1 MSEIYATLP
10 LLGFAAFSGTG
21 KTTLLEA
28 ILPKLLARGIRVAVI
43 KHAHHDFDID
53 QPGKDSYRL
62 RKAGASQMLISSRYR
77 RALVTETPD
86 EEANL
91 AHLIT
96 QLDQTQLDL
105 ILVEGFKKLSF
116 PKIELHRA
124 EVGKPWLHPTDSNI
138 IAVAANVPAP
148 DSETTAELKS
158 GPESKNTVL
167 PQLDINNLEQITD
180 FVISFIQG
188 EVATTNAPQ
197 PQGLQCGDLT
207 PQGMLSVTAGRDR
220 ILDHI
225 VPLEQAQ
232 RVDLKA
238 ALGQI
243 VARDILS
250 PVNVPQHTNSAMDG
264 YAIRGDDLDCDSYDV
279 VAHVMA
285 GHSYDLPLEKG
296 QAVRIMTGAAVPECA
311 DTVVMREQ
319 AKQADTA
326 VNSVIK
332 STVRFDLTMAAIHP
346 GQNVRQAGEDLAL
359 GQTAVA
365 AGSKITAPE
374 LGMIA
379 SLGINQIEVKKPI
392 RVAIFSTGD
401 EVQHPGEAQK
411 DNCIYDSNRYTLH
424 AMLTQAGCEVLDLG
438 IIEDS
443 EAALEATLQQGST
456 QADLILSS
464 GGVSVGDADYI
475 KTVLDKLGQINF
487 WRVNMRPGRPLA
499 FGHIN
504 DTPFFG
510 LPGNPVAVMVVF
522 LQFVEPAIR
531 KLQGMENWQPQI
543 FSATASE
550 RFRSRP
556 GRTEYTRGIFSFD
569 ANGRLTVK
577 STGQQG
583 SGILRS
589 MSEANCLVEVLP
601 EQANAEIGDSV
612 RVIPLQG
619 RV

>member
-1 MSEIYATLP
+1 
-10 LLGFAAFSGTG
+10 
-21 KTTLLEA
+21 
-28 ILPKLLARGIRVAVI
+28 
-43 KHAHHDFDID
+43 
-53 QPGKDSYRL
+53 
-62 RKAGASQMLISSRYR
+62 
-77 RALVTETPD
+77 
-86 EEANL
+86 
-91 AHLIT
+91 
-96 QLDQTQLDL
+96 
-105 ILVEGFKKLSF
+105 
-116 PKIELHRA
+116 
-124 EVGKPWLHPTDSNI
+124 
-138 IAVAANVPAP
+138 
-148 DSETTAELKS
+148 
-158 GPESKNTVL
+158 
-167 PQLDINNLEQITD
+167 
-180 FVISFIQG
+180 
-188 EVATTNAPQ
+188 
-197 PQGLQCGDLT
+197 
-207 PQGMLSVTAGRDR
+207 
-220 ILDHI
+220 
-225 VPLEQAQ
+225 
-232 RVDLKA
+232 
-238 ALGQI
+238 
-243 VARDILS
+243 
-250 PVNVPQHTNSAMDG
+250 MDG
-264 YAIRGDDLDCDSYDV
+264 YAIRGDDLTCESFQV

-319 AKQADTA
+319 AEQID
-326 VNSVIK
+326 
-332 STVRFDLTMAAIHP
+332 STVRFDLSMAAIHR

-359 GQTAVA
+359 GQIAVA

-379 SLGINQIEVKKPI
+379 SLGINQMTVKKPV

-411 DNCIYDSNRYTLH
+411 NNCIYDSNRYTLH
-424 AMLTQAGCEVLDLG
+424 AMLMQAGCEVIDLG

-443 EAALEATLQQGST
+443 EAALEATLQQGCE

-487 WRVNMRPGRPLA
+487 WRINMRPGRPLA
-499 FGHIN
+499 FGQIN

-531 KLQGMENWQPQI
+531 KLQGMDDWQPQI
-543 FSATASE
+543 FNATASE
-550 RFRSRP
+550 RFRSRL

>member
-1 MSEIYATLP
+1 MNKIHTTLP

-28 ILPKLLARGIRVAVI
+28 MLPKLVARGIRVAVI

-53 QPGKDSYRL
+53 QPGKDSHRL

-86 EEANL
+86 EEAGL

-116 PKIELHRA
+116 PKIELHRT
-124 EVGKPWLHPTDSNI
+124 EVGKPWLHPTDNNI
-138 IAVAANVPAP
+138 IAVAANIAIPDTEVTPAAKTQP
-148 DSETTAELKS
+148 KGAA
-158 GPESKNTVL
+158 L
-167 PQLDINNLEQITD
+167 PQLDINDLEQITD
-180 FVISFIQG
+180 FVVRFIQG
-188 EVATTNAPQ
+188 EVEANVAEA

-207 PQGMLSVTAGRDR
+207 PQGMLSVSTGRER
-220 ILDHI
+220 ILGHI
-225 VPLEQAQ
+225 VPLEQVQ
-232 RVDLKA
+232 TVDLKA

-243 VARDILS
+243 VAHDILS

-264 YAIRGDDLDCDSYDV
+264 YAIRGDDLEREHYAV

-319 AKQADTA
+319 AEQTEH
-326 VNSVIK
+326 NSRH
-332 STVRFDLTMAAIHP
+332 SQVRFNLTMSAIHQ

-379 SLGINQIEVKKPI
+379 SLGINQVSVKRAI

-401 EVQHPGEAQK
+401 EVQHPGEPQK
-411 DNCIYDSNRYTLH
+411 NNCIYDSNRYTLH
-424 AMLTQAGCEVLDLG
+424 AMLSQAGCEVIDLG

-443 EAALEATLQQGST
+443 EAALEATLQQGSE

-504 DTPFFG
+504 NTPFFG

-531 KLQGMENWQPQI
+531 KLQGITDWQPQV
-543 FSATASE
+543 FNATATE

-601 EQANAEIGDSV
+601 EQANAEIGDVV

-619 RV
+619 RI

>member
-1 MSEIYATLP
+1 MSQFNASLP
-10 LLGFAAFSGTG
+10 LLGFAAYSGTG

-28 ILPKLLARGIRVAVI
+28 MLPKLVERGIRVAVI
-43 KHAHHDFDID
+43 KHAHHNFDID
-53 QPGKDSYRL
+53 QEGKDSYRL

-77 RALVTETPD
+77 RALVTETPE
-86 EEANL
+86 EEASL
-91 AHLIT
+91 PYLIA

-116 PKIELHRA
+116 PKIELHRE
-124 EVGKPWLHPTDSNI
+124 EVGKPWLHPDDSNI
-138 IAVAANVPAP
+138 IAVAANVDA
-148 DSETTAELKS
+148 DTT
-158 GPESKNTVL
+158 L
-167 PQLDINNLEQITD
+167 PKLDINNLEKLTD
-180 FVISFIQG
+180 FV
-188 EVATTNAPQ
+188 VAFAKDNKDFKANTQENK
-197 PQGLQCGDLT
+197 QGLLCGDLT
-207 PQGMLSVTAGRDR
+207 PSGMLSVDEGRDR
-220 ILDHI
+220 ILSQI
-225 VPLEQAQ
+225 EALQSTQ
-232 RVDLKA
+232 KVDLKA

-243 VARDILS
+243 VSRDILS

-264 YAIRGDDLDCDSYDV
+264 YAIRGDDLERDNYNV
-279 VAHVMA
+279 VAQVMA
-285 GHSYDLPLEKG
+285 GHSYDTPLEKG
-296 QAVRIMTGAAVPECA
+296 QAVRIMTGAPVPECA

-319 AKQADTA
+319 AEQEGDA
-326 VNSVIK
+326 VTFNLNMSPIY
-332 STVRFDLTMAAIHP
+332 A

-365 AGSKITAPE
+365 AGTKIEAPE
-374 LGMIA
+374 LGMLA
-379 SLGINQIEVKKPI
+379 SLGIDSVKINAPV

-411 DNCIYDSNRYTLH
+411 TNCIYDSNRYTLH
-424 AMLTQAGCEVLDLG
+424 AMLTQAGCEVIDLG
-438 IIEDS
+438 IIEDNEASLEETLVKAS
-443 EAALEATLQQGST
+443 E

-475 KTVLDKLGQINF
+475 KTVLDKLGLINF
-487 WRVNMRPGRPLA
+487 WRINMRPGRPLA
-499 FGHIN
+499 FGQIA

-531 KLQGMENWQPQI
+531 KLQGINNWQPEVLNAI
-543 FSATASE
+543 ASE

-556 GRTEYTRGIFSFD
+556 DRTEYTRGIFSFD

-601 EQANAEIGDSV
+601 EQANAEVGDTV
-612 RVIPLQG
+612 RVIPLKS
-619 RV
+619 RI